1 MLKMMQDQFKELE
14 RETVHALSQMAEIRR
29 KIREVSG
36 MDEMN
41 EVDIAQIPF
50 AAYEMQLERNLEEK
64 KEIEERHLK
73 EKEQIHQR
81 NDLEK
86 DKMRKHYRNIIL
98 WITIPFIVFILL
110 VFGTVAWFLSNYDIM
125 DVSQDGAGI
134 NNYAYQTTQGDVIYE
149 PTDSDDSSEKTAQSP
164 WSGDQ

>member
-1 MLKMMQDQFKELE
+1 MLKMMQEQFMELE

-73 EKEQIHQR
+73 EKEQIHER
-81 NDLEK
+81 HEREK
-86 DKMRKHYRNIIL
+86 DKMRKHYRSIIL
-98 WITIPFIVFILL
+98 WIAIPFFTFIVL
-110 VFGTVAWFLSNYDIM
+110 VFGTVAWFFSNYDIASYTQ
-125 DVSQDGAGI
+125 DVSAGDYGNAIVEDGI
-134 NNYAYQTTQGDVIYE
+134 THNT
-149 PTDSDDSSEKTAQSP
+149 K
-164 WSGDQ
+164 

>member
-1 MLKMMQDQFKELE
+1 MLKMIQDQFMELE

-41 EVDIAQIPF
+41 EIDIAQIPF

-73 EKEQIHQR
+73 EKEQIHER
-81 NDLEK
+81 HEREK

-98 WITIPFIVFILL
+98 WISIPFFTFIVL
-110 VFGTVAWFLSNYDIM
+110 VFGTVAWFFNNYDFASY
-125 DVSQDGAGI
+125 SQDSTYGNANFIGNDGDI
-134 NNYAYQTTQGDVIYE
+134 GNGEANYYMGE
-149 PTDSDDSSEKTAQSP
+149 SEEQ
-164 WSGDQ
+164 

>member
-41 EVDIAQIPF
+41 EVDIAQVPF

-73 EKEQIHQR
+73 EKERIHER
-81 NDLEK
+81 HEIEK

-98 WITIPFIVFILL
+98 WIAIPFLTFIVA
-110 VFGTVAWFLSNYDIM
+110 VFGTVAWFFNTYDILTYA
-125 DVSQDGAGI
+125 QDATYGNANFIG
-134 NNYAYQTTQGDVIYE
+134 NDGDITNGEADYFMGQAQE
-149 PTDSDDSSEKTAQSP
+149 PQN
-164 WSGDQ
+164 

>member
-1 MLKMMQDQFKELE
+1 MLKMIQDQFTELE

-64 KEIEERHLK
+64 KEIEERHMK
-73 EKEQIHQR
+73 EKEQIHER
-81 NDLEK
+81 HEREK
-86 DKMRKHYRNIIL
+86 DKMRKHYRSIIL
-98 WITIPFIVFILL
+98 WIAIPFLTFIVL
-110 VFGTVAWFLSNYDIM
+110 VFGTVAWLFNNYDFASY
-125 DVSQDGAGI
+125 SQDSTCGNA
-134 NNYAYQTTQGDVIYE
+134 NYIGN
-149 PTDSDDSSEKTAQSP
+149 DSDIENGEANYYIGKSEEQ
-164 WSGDQ
+164 